1 MSGYGFRWR
10 VGDGHTS
17 VERRRMSKIRF
28 NAALVA
34 TAAFA
39 VGLSACS
46 DDDDPLS
53 GVTDPATTIAALP
66 TTTPT
71 TTAPVTTL
79 PPVTTTLPPTTVTTV
94 PPPTLVTGGTPD
106 DEALAAQVAA
116 DYAAGLQR
124 MRVLEAEPTLEN
136 LDARVGEF
144 AAPDSPFF
152 TQIRD
157 GVAGLVAD
165 GQVIV
170 LNDPP
175 IDTLTVEEVRFRG
188 TAPYT
193 TADVLA
199 CEGNNLKEITPAANS
214 PTGSEEVH
222 ADEGILALRVWLV
235 LVATPDG
242 WKRYDDNTNFVKA
255 FEGQATCDPA

>member
-1 MSGYGFRWR
+1 
-10 VGDGHTS
+10 
-17 VERRRMSKIRF
+17 MSKIRF

-39 VGLSACS
+39 IGLVACS

-53 GVTDPATTIAALP
+53 GVTDPPTTIATLP

-79 PPVTTTLPPTTVTTV
+79 PPVTATTLPPTTVTTV
-94 PPPTLVTGGTPD
+94 PPPTLVTGGTPE

-152 TQIRD
+152 AQIK
-157 GVAGLVAD
+157 GVIEGLIAEGRIIKLD
-165 GQVIV
+165 
-170 LNDPP
+170 DPP
-175 IDTLTVEEVRFRG
+175 VDAVTVEEVRFRG
-188 TAPYT
+188 EAPFTA
-193 TADVLA
+193 ADVLV
-199 CEGNNLKEITPAANS
+199 CEGNNLQEITPAASS
-214 PTGSEEVH
+214 PTGSEIVH
-222 ADEGILALRVWLV
+222 VDEGILALRVWV
-235 LVATPDG
+235 VVEATPEG
-242 WKRYDDNTNFVKA
+242 WKRYDDNTNFVDSYR
-255 FEGQATCDPA
+255 GQATCDPA